1 MTAEKWKPQGLAEFN
16 KGLTQLQVAF
26 HDGDC
31 DEADDEGGDDK
42 YDEVAD
48 EPDDEDADD
57 EDDELADEAGDED
70 GEAADIDD
78 AYNDQA
84 EEQTF
89 PPLRSLTHLVDLC
102 DDILPPRSIFGC
114 EPIVPFSSSFSPFS
128 SSINVSSFSSTS
140 LPSPSSPAPS
150 FLPSSW
156 VTERPTTRTFGSP
169 C

>member
-1 MTAEKWKPQGLAEFN
+1 MLVAEFN

-31 DEADDEGGDDK
+31 DEADDEDGDDK
-42 YDEVAD
+42 DDEVAD
-48 EPDDEDADD
+48 EDGEVADADD
-57 EDDELADEAGDED
+57 AF
-70 GEAADIDD
+70 
-78 AYNDQA
+78 NDQT
-84 EEQTF
+84 EEQSF
-89 PPLRSLTHLVDLC
+89 PPLRSLTHLVVDLC

-114 EPIVPFSSSFSPFS
+114 EPIFSFSSSFSPFS

-140 LPSPSSPAPS
+140 LPSPSSPVPS
-150 FLPSSW
+150 FSLSSW